1 MPETITLEQHINLM
15 KHGLENLYKSNGDSE
30 YIEENGTV
38 INWNEHIPKEW
49 LQEVKEP
56 VDADDAWED
65 YKEAVFRSTGKGK
78 CYRDGFTEGEE
89 NQKLR
94 HVGTKTC
101 NESWAEYKKY
111 WNIAGSFMADRRYK
125 SGWEACKKSHGLDCD

>member
-1 MPETITLEQHINLM
+1 M
-15 KHGLENLYKSNGDSE
+15 KKYKLVIPNEMKRWIRSDLLKRDGEILDCWHE
-30 YIEENGTV
+30 HLHELGWIEE
-38 INWNEHIPKEW
+38 
-49 LQEVKEP
+49 VKYP
-56 VDADDAWED
+56 VTADEYLKGAYPVKQYADKSFWQVED
-65 YKEAVFRSTGKGK
+65 IEIAFKA
-78 CYRDGFTEGEE
+78 GEE